1 MDSGFIS
8 TIVMGGIVLN
18 LHPEKDAVIQWHT
31 YTGNITNN
39 HKVKLYFT
47 LPALS
52 VTNFMTWKFHVGES
66 SKSRYDMILGQDLL
80 I

>member
-1 MDSGFIS
+1 M
-8 TIVMGGIVLN
+8 
-18 LHPEKDAVIQWHT
+18 IQWHT

-66 SKSRYDMILGQDLL
+66 TESIYDINLGRDTILALGID
-80 I
+80 IECINI